1 MPEIFKYSYRVFKF
15 DLAPGLVDHE
25 VAIDAEKIVYVSPTD
40 GPEIQIRLQLQRNDQ
55 LPLRPNGEIRAP
67 FQRFYLSS
75 PAVGRTVFLM
85 VGSPGD
91 IQVAGRDVA
100 ISGSINTLTA
110 WEDHCRNGRAWIG
123 DFSGAP
129 SAGQLAKL
137 QLFNPV
143 ASGKT
148 VLLFD
153 YRCISTIA
161 ITTGAEWRTHNAAIG
176 TNVAANIRPL
186 LLGGAAPSAQLN
198 RLIDATN
205 PGTQFEN
212 FEFLAANTEWPPVQR
227 KNIIVIPE
235 GRGFHFNGNSV
246 GGQTERVKYF
256 WAEI

>member
-1 MPEIFKYSYRVFKF
+1 MPEVFPYSYRVFKF
-15 DLAPGLVDHE
+15 DLAPGLVDIE

-40 GPEIQIRLQLQRNDQ
+40 GPEVQIRLQLQRNDQ

-75 PAVGRTVFLM
+75 PAVGRTIFLM

-100 ISGSINTLTA
+100 ISGSINTLSA

-123 DFSGAP
+123 DVSVAP
-129 SAGQLAKL
+129 SAGQRGKI

-153 YRCISTIA
+153 YRLISTVA
-161 ITTGAEWRTHNAAIG
+161 ITTDAEWRTHNAALG
-176 TNVAANIRPL
+176 TNQTTKRRPFL
-186 LLGGAAPSAQLN
+186 IGGPAPSAQVNL
-198 RLIDATN
+198 LADATN
-205 PGTQFEN
+205 LGTQFEN
-212 FEFLAANTEWPPVQR
+212 FESLAANTEWPPVLR

-235 GRGFHFNGNSV
+235 GQGFHYNGLAV